1 MKRHTTQ
8 AVTIL
13 TALTAMAWSAN
24 VRAGD
29 YDDYGDYD
37 EGAADAT
44 VSTPALERA
53 SEAAD
58 EVYSSPPP
66 VSATTGASSHVMT
79 APGYAPERDYMVRQ
93 YVTPNAALIT
103 SGVIMFGA
111 SYGSSIVVATQSD
124 HRGDNQLYIP
134 VAGPWL
140 DLAHRGTCR
149 SSIDVSCQ
157 NETTNKVLLVA
168 DGVFQGL
175 GVLQILGGLI
185 FPETHTEILSRPIA
199 KGVHISPT
207 AGRTGAGLTAYGKF

>member
-8 AVTIL
+8 AVTVL
-13 TALTAMAWSAN
+13 AALTAIAWSSSA
-24 VRAGD
+24 RADD
-29 YDDYGDYD
+29 YDDEYDYGY
-37 EGAADAT
+37 EGTTEASASAT
-44 VSTPALERA
+44 D
-53 SEAAD
+53 AAD
-58 EVYSSPPP
+58 EVYSSPPASS
-66 VSATTGASSHVMT
+66 VGYSSHVVT
-79 APGYAPERDYMVRQ
+79 APSYALQRDYVTRQ

-111 SYGSSIVVATQSD
+111 SYGASVVVASQSN
-124 HRGDNQLYIP
+124 HAGDDQLYIP

-140 DLAHRGTCR
+140 DLANRGSCR
-149 SSIDVSCQ
+149 STVDFSCD

-185 FPETHTEILSRPIA
+185 FPETHTEVLSRPIA

-207 AGRTGAGLTAYGKF
+207 AGRGGAGLTAYGKF

>member
-8 AVTIL
+8 AVTVMA
-13 TALTAMAWSAN
+13 ALAAVAWSSSA
-24 VRAGD
+24 RADND
-29 YDDYGDYD
+29 YDDDSYDYGY
-37 EGAADAT
+37 EGAAEAGTSAAD
-44 VSTPALERA
+44 
-53 SEAAD
+53 AAD
-58 EVYSSPPP
+58 EVYSSPPA
-66 VSATTGASSHVMT
+66 VSSGVGYSRHVVTAST
-79 APGYAPERDYMVRQ
+79 YAPQRDYVTRQ

-111 SYGSSIVVATQSD
+111 SYGASVVVASQSN
-124 HRGDNQLYIP
+124 HAGDDQLYIP

-140 DLAHRGTCR
+140 DLANRGTCR
-149 SSIDVSCQ
+149 STVDFSCD

-207 AGRTGAGLTAYGKF
+207 AGRGGAGLTAYGKF